1 MKRKPVDFL
10 LVWIVPIAVLV
21 LWYVCSN
28 RNLINQSVL
37 PSPQKVWSTLAQMI
51 VKGTLWKHIRVSL
64 LRVVRGYLI
73 GAASGFLLGVFA
85 ALFRPVGRIVESP
98 GGVLRPIPA
107 IALIPF
113 FILWMGIGEQSKVAV
128 IVFGSFWPVLLNTM
142 QGIREADSGL
152 LEVGRVLEKNRITT
166 LFQIIL
172 PAALPSIFTGLRLGV
187 SSAWTCVVAAEMIAA
202 SAGIGFLITY
212 SREMAQP
219 ASLLIGIAVIG
230 LLGYVFDM
238 LLRKLNDAVIFW
250 GH

>member
-1 MKRKPVDFL
+1 MGC
-10 LVWIVPIAVLV
+10 A
-21 LWYVCSN
+21 
-28 RNLINQSVL
+28 
-37 PSPQKVWSTLAQMI
+37 AI

-64 LRVVRGYLI
+64 LRVVKGYLI
-73 GAASGFLLGVFA
+73 GATVGFFLGIFA
-85 ALFRPVGRIVESP
+85 ALYRPVGKIMEIP
-98 GGVLRPIPA
+98 IGLMRPIPA
-107 IALIPF
+107 IGLIPF

-128 IVFGSFWPVLLNTM
+128 IVYGSFWPVLLNTM

-152 LEVGRVLEKNRITT
+152 LEVGRVLEKNRFTT
-166 LFQIIL
+166 FFQIIL

-187 SSAWTCVVAAEMIAA
+187 STAWTCVVAAEMIAA

-230 LLGYVFDM
+230 LLGYVFDV
-238 LLRKLNDAVIFW
+238 LLRKLNDVVIFW

>member
-1 MKRKPVDFL
+1 MKRKPIEFL
-10 LVWIVPIAVLV
+10 LVWIVPIVILV

-37 PSPQKVWSTLAQMI
+37 PSPQKVWNTLAQMI

-64 LRVVRGYLI
+64 LRVVKGYLI

-85 ALFRPVGRIVESP
+85 ALFRPVGKIVEIP
-98 GGVLRPIPA
+98 VGVLRPIPA

-230 LLGYVFDM
+230 LLGYVFDV
-238 LLRKLNDAVIFW
+238 LLRKLNDVVIFW